1 LRRKNCWRGGSIELP
16 APKWF
21 VIARNEYRVITGS
34 IRQMRRYFPYIVIGL
49 LAVYVFFIAPA
60 VVSIFIDDFLAF
72 VISVVA
78 VPVVQ
83 IILFM
88 FFFYLMIV
96 PISDTLREVKT
107 EQLEIFLA
115 APVKAGDVLL
125 GGFLGR
131 MPFYVIAIGVITGT
145 FMALLAPLG
154 LDPVQNII
162 IMIVFVITFLSA
174 LWIGTVVAA
183 ILRTRLGKTV
193 RGKDVG
199 RAVSVIIALPMIAVM
214 YAMIGGGLLQALVD
228 PATGGTVRAVL
239 SLLPSSWG
247 AEIFVAFASHPGSI
261 VATGLETMLRFGG
274 LVVFFV
280 AALWLGA
287 KAANHA
293 YSLESTSFTSPKAK
307 PDGFFY
313 GAVRSLGGGGSSGTL
328 LASIF
333 KDYGR
338 RLENLSW
345 IVYSVGLVALI
356 AIFLSDPFSSP
367 EDPLRILSVMAI
379 PLLAGFT
386 VGTVSRGKATL
397 FLYRKSP
404 NGLGKFVKARLQQSW
419 LVTVPVVADVIAVAT
434 LLVPQ
439 VTLFPWLAN
448 VMLASL
454 RAVAS
459 VVLLLGL
466 ALLIPV
472 FAEESRERGLS
483 MMINLMAIIF
493 TTIGLEI
500 GFSRFGLGFGKMF
513 PNLDPFTAVLC
524 DHLLQ
529 TAIISVAG
537 MVLLYFGM
545 RKLSRIE

>member
-1 LRRKNCWRGGSIELP
+1 
-16 APKWF
+16 
-21 VIARNEYRVITGS
+21 
-34 IRQMRRYFPYIVIGL
+34 
-49 LAVYVFFIAPA
+49 
-60 VVSIFIDDFLAF
+60 
-72 VISVVA
+72 

-88 FFFYLMIV
+88 FFFYLMLV

-115 APVKAGDVLL
+115 APVRPGDVLL

-131 MPFYVIAIGVITGT
+131 MPLYVIAIVVVTGT

-154 LDPVQNII
+154 LDAVQNII
-162 IMIVFVITFLSA
+162 IIIVFVITFLSA
-174 LWIGTVVAA
+174 FWIGTVIAA
-183 ILRTRLGKTV
+183 ILRTRLGKSV

-214 YAMIGGGLLQALVD
+214 YAMIGGGLLEALVD

-247 AEIFVAFASHPGSI
+247 AEIFVAFASHPSNI
-261 VATGLETMLRFGG
+261 VAAGLETLTRFGG
-274 LVVFFV
+274 LIAFFV
-280 AALWLGA
+280 ATLWLGA
-287 KAANHA
+287 KAANRA
-293 YSLESTSFTSPKAK
+293 YSLESTTFTSSKAN

-313 GAVRSLGGGGSSGTL
+313 KAVRSLGGGSSGTL
-328 LASIF
+328 LASII

-345 IVYSVGLVALI
+345 IVYSVGLVVLI

-367 EDPLRILSVMAI
+367 RDPLVILSLMAI

-404 NGLGKFVKARLQQSW
+404 NGLRKFVKARLQQSW
-419 LVTVPVVADVIAVAT
+419 LVTVPIAAVIMAIAT
-434 LLVPQ
+434 ILVPQ
-439 VTLFPWLAN
+439 ITVFSWLAN
-448 VMLASL
+448 VILASL
-454 RAVAS
+454 RTMAS

-472 FAEESRERGLS
+472 FAEESRERALGI
-483 MMINLMAIIF
+483 MINLQAVVF
-493 TTIGLEI
+493 TTIALEI
-500 GFSRFGLGFGKMF
+500 GLSRSGLGFGKMF

-529 TAIISVAG
+529 TVIISVAG